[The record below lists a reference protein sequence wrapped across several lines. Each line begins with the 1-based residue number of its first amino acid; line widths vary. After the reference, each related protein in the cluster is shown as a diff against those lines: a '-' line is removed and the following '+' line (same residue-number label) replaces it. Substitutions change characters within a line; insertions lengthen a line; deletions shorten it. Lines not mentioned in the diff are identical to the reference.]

1 VSTPACLLVLRLL
14 EEMPLGLAVDLG
26 STDLR
31 YTALSVN
38 VINALQL
45 HVAPPIVRRFVC
57 IFLFYVQKRFVY
69 WTRAGVGVGRSTS
82 HSVLDAILTCAQ
94 KLT

>member
-1 VSTPACLLVLRLL
+1 VSTPACLLALRSL

-26 STDLR
+26 STDLF

-45 HVAPPIVRRFVC
+45 HVAPAIVRRFIC
-57 IFLFYVQKRFVY
+57 IFLFYVQKRFVGLY
-69 WTRAGVGVGRSTS
+69 WTRAGVGVGRSRPMC
-82 HSVLDAILTCAQ
+82 LTVY
-94 KLT
+94 